1 MHLQGNEKKKPNRR
15 KRCRTGEGL
24 GPVDGSRRKKARLKN
39 KFY

>member
-1 MHLQGNEKKKPNRR
+1 MHLQGNEKKTDRR

-24 GPVDGSRRKKARLKN
+24 SPVDGSRRKKARLKN